1 MAVETGSSYL
11 KTILEATNETGS
23 SILEDCLSTQARQ
36 MSSAAAKLKSST
48 MLKEK
53 GTPAVH
59 APERCS
65 GYRNGLLG

>member
-11 KTILEATNETGS
+11 KTILEATNEIES

-48 MLKEK
+48 MLKLQL
-53 GTPAVH
+53 
-59 APERCS
+59 C
-65 GYRNGLLG
+65 